1 MTVSIEWNEDAVKKD
16 VYGTIDKIV
25 SDSAYVG
32 ERVAKQNAR
41 VKTNRMRSNIEVVKL
56 GAFLYGL
63 QCLVEYA
70 AANELGWSREYEV
83 EIEVPDEEGGGTR
96 MEKRTAS
103 DPGKPFLRPGRDA
116 GAEHYRKAAQKAFR

>member
-1 MTVSIEWNEDAVKKD
+1 MTVNIEWSEDAVKKD
-16 VYGTIDKIV
+16 LYGTIDKIV

-41 VKTNRMRSNIEVVKL
+41 FKTGRMRSNIEVVKL

-70 AANELGWSREYEV
+70 AANELGWSREYEA
-83 EIEVPDEEGGGTR
+83 EVPDGEGGMTV
-96 MEKRTAS
+96 ETRTAS

-116 GAEHYRKAAQKAFR
+116 GAEHYVKSAQRAFR